1 MGVLSALEPAKV
13 FQFFEEICSI
23 PHGSGNVEQISNY
36 LVDFAKERGLKYR
49 QDEKYNVVIWK
60 DGSKGYEDSE
70 PVILQGHMDM
80 VAVKTADCPK
90 DMEKDGLDLE
100 VNGDLISAKGTSLG
114 GDDGIAV
121 AYSLAILDDPD
132 MPHPPLE
139 VIITTDEE
147 IGMLGAAYMDV
158 SDIKGHLFLN
168 MDSEDEGI
176 FTVSCAGGAT
186 VTCKFP
192 YERENVQA
200 AVMRVSLDGFSGG
213 HSGVEIDKGRA
224 NANVVMGR
232 LLYSVMNDVRLI
244 SINGGEK
251 DNAIAL
257 SCQAEIAVPADKAE
271 EVKNKM
277 QETFAIV
284 AEEYKVTDPNAA
296 LHVEAGDA
304 DKADGTAQSTDVQAL
319 TAKDTAVVIQALL
332 HMPYGIQRMNPE
344 IEGLVQTSLNLGIL
358 RTNETSVDLSYAVR
372 SASEHEKQFLIDKMD
387 ALAVLLGGITEISGP
402 YPGWEYRADSRLRD
416 VLVDT
421 YRELYGN
428 DPVVEGIHAGLECGL
443 FASKMGDI
451 DAVSLGPQM
460 EGIHTVN
467 EVLSISSVQRT
478 WELVTKALAALK

>member
-90 DMEKDGLDLE
+90 DMDKDGLDLE

-158 SDIKGHLFLN
+158 SDIKGRLFLN

-186 VTCKFP
+186 VTCRFP
-192 YERENVQA
+192 YERENVEA

-257 SCQAEIAVPADKAE
+257 SCQVEIAVPADKAE

-319 TAKDTAVVIQALL
+319 TAKDTAAVIQALL

-344 IEGLVQTSLNLGIL
+344 VEGLVQTSLNLGIL

-387 ALAVLLGGITEISGP
+387 ALAVLLGGTTEISGP

-421 YRELYGN
+421 YRELYGK

>member
-90 DMEKDGLDLE
+90 DMDKDGLDLE

-158 SDIKGHLFLN
+158 SDIKGRLFLN

-186 VTCKFP
+186 VTCRFP

-232 LLYSVMNDVRLI
+232 LLYGVMNDVRLI

-319 TAKDTAVVIQALL
+319 TAKDTAAVIQALL

-358 RTNETSVDLSYAVR
+358 RTNETSVDLSYTVR

-387 ALAVLLGGITEISGP
+387 ALAVLLGGTTEISGP

-421 YRELYGN
+421 YRELYGK

>member
-257 SCQAEIAVPADKAE
+257 SCQVEIAVPADKAE

-319 TAKDTAVVIQALL
+319 TAKDTAAVIQALL

-387 ALAVLLGGITEISGP
+387 ALAVLLGGTTEISGP

-421 YRELYGN
+421 YRELYGK

>member
-23 PHGSGNVEQISNY
+23 PHGSRNVEQISNY
-36 LVDFAKERGLKYR
+36 LVDFARKRGLKYR

-257 SCQAEIAVPADKAE
+257 SCQVEIAVPADKAE

-319 TAKDTAVVIQALL
+319 TAKDTAAVIQALL

-344 IEGLVQTSLNLGIL
+344 VEGLVQTSLNLGIL

-387 ALAVLLGGITEISGP
+387 ALAVLLGGTTEISGP

-421 YRELYGN
+421 YRELYGK

>member
-257 SCQAEIAVPADKAE
+257 SCQVEIAVPADKAE

-387 ALAVLLGGITEISGP
+387 ALAVLLGGTTEISGP

>member
-23 PHGSGNVEQISNY
+23 PHGSRNVKQISNY

-49 QDEKYNVVIWK
+49 QDEEFNVVIWK
-60 DGSKGYEDSE
+60 DGSKGYEDAE

-100 VNGDLISAKGTSLG
+100 INGDLISAKGTSLG

-132 MPHPPLE
+132 MAHPPIE
-139 VIITTDEE
+139 AIFTVDEE

-158 SDIKGHLFLN
+158 SDIKGRLFLN

-186 VTCKFP
+186 VTCHLP
-192 YERENVQA
+192 YERENVA
-200 AVMRVSLDGFSGG
+200 MTSMKISIDGFSGG

-232 LLYSVMNDVRLI
+232 LLYGVMNDIRII
-244 SINGGEK
+244 SVNGGEK

-257 SCQAEIAVPADKAE
+257 SCQAEIAVLADKAE
-271 EVKNKM
+271 EVKNKV

-296 LHVEAGDA
+296 IYVEKQADTENAGEECA
-304 DKADGTAQSTDVQAL
+304 AL
-319 TAKDTAVVIQALL
+319 TAKDTAAVIQALL
-332 HMPYGIQRMNPE
+332 HMPAGIQRMNPE

-358 RTNETSVDLSYAVR
+358 RTNESSVDLSYAVR
-372 SASEHEKQFLIDKMD
+372 SASEHEKQFLIDKMN
-387 ALAVLLGGITEISGP
+387 ALAVLLGGSTEITGP

-421 YRELYGN
+421 YRELYGKN
-428 DPVVEGIHAGLECGL
+428 PVVEGIHAGLECGL

>member
-1 MGVLSALEPAKV
+1 MGVLTSLEPAKV

-23 PHGSGNVEQISNY
+23 PHGSKNVEQISNY
-36 LVDFAKERGLKYR
+36 LVNFAKERGLKYR
-49 QDEKYNVVIWK
+49 QDEEYNVIIWK
-60 DGSKGYEDSE
+60 NGSKGYEEAE

-80 VAVKTADCPK
+80 VAVKTPDCPK

-100 VNGDLISAKGTSLG
+100 INGDLISAKGTSLG

-121 AYSLAILDDPD
+121 AYTLAILDDPD
-132 MPHPPLE
+132 MAHPPIE
-139 VIITTDEE
+139 AVFTVDEE

-158 SDIKGHLFLN
+158 SDLKGRLFLN

-186 VTCKFP
+186 VTCQFP
-192 YERENVQA
+192 YQKEEVKSSGLC
-200 AVMRVSLDGFSGG
+200 VTIEGFTGG
-213 HSGVEIDKGRA
+213 HSGVEIHKGRA

-232 LLYSVMNDVRLI
+232 LLYNVMDQVQII

-257 SCQAEIAVPADKAE
+257 SCKVELAVPANKAA
-271 EVKNKM
+271 EVKECMEN
-277 QETFAIV
+277 TFRTV
-284 AEEYKVTDPNAA
+284 ADEYKVTDPNATIQIEEDA
-296 LHVEAGDA
+296 ETVREAM
-304 DKADGTAQSTDVQAL
+304 TI
-319 TAKDTAVVIQALL
+319 KDTQAVIQALL
-332 HMPYGIQRMNPE
+332 HMPAGIQRMNPE
-344 IEGLVQTSLNLGIL
+344 IKDLVQTSLNMGIL
-358 RTNETSVDLSYAVR
+358 RTNKESVDLSYAVR
-372 SASEHEKQFLIDKMD
+372 SSSESEKQFLIDKIT
-387 ALAVLLGGITEISGP
+387 ALTNLLGGSIEITGP

-421 YRELYGN
+421 YKELYGKE
-428 DPVVEGIHAGLECGL
+428 PVVEGIHAGLECGL
-443 FASKMGDI
+443 FAAKMGDI

>member
-60 DGSKGYEDSE
+60 DGSKGYENSE

-257 SCQAEIAVPADKAE
+257 SCQVEIAVPADKAE

-319 TAKDTAVVIQALL
+319 TAKDTAAVIQALL

-387 ALAVLLGGITEISGP
+387 ALAVLLGGITEISGS

>member
-158 SDIKGHLFLN
+158 SDIKGRLFLN

-257 SCQAEIAVPADKAE
+257 SCQVEIAVPADKAE

-319 TAKDTAVVIQALL
+319 TAKDTAAVIQALL

-387 ALAVLLGGITEISGP
+387 ALAVLLGGITEISGS

>member
-90 DMEKDGLDLE
+90 DMDKDGLDLE
-100 VNGDLISAKGTSLG
+100 ANGDLISAKGTSLG

-147 IGMLGAAYMDV
+147 IGMLGAAAMDV
-158 SDIKGHLFLN
+158 SDIKGRLFLN

-257 SCQAEIAVPADKAE
+257 SCQVEIAVPADKAE

-319 TAKDTAVVIQALL
+319 TAKDTAAVIQALL

-344 IEGLVQTSLNLGIL
+344 VEGLVQTSLNLGIL

-387 ALAVLLGGITEISGP
+387 ALAVLLGGTTEISGP

>member
-257 SCQAEIAVPADKAE
+257 SCQVEIAVPADKAE

-319 TAKDTAVVIQALL
+319 TAKDTAAVIQALL

-387 ALAVLLGGITEISGP
+387 ALAVLLGGTTEISGP

>member
-13 FQFFEEICSI
+13 FQYFEEICSI
-23 PHGSGNVEQISNY
+23 PHGSRNVEQISNY
-36 LVDFAKERGLKYR
+36 LVNFAKERGLKCR
-49 QDEKYNVVIWK
+49 QDEKFNVVIWK
-60 DGSKGYEDSE
+60 DGSKGYENAE

-100 VNGDLISAKGTSLG
+100 INGDLISAKGTSLG

-132 MPHPPLE
+132 MAHPPIE
-139 VIITTDEE
+139 AIFTVDEE

-158 SDIKGHLFLN
+158 SDIKGRLFLN

-186 VTCKFP
+186 VTCHFP
-192 YERENVQA
+192 YERENVSMTA
-200 AVMRVSLDGFSGG
+200 MNISIDGFSGG

-232 LLYSVMNDVRLI
+232 LLYGVMNDIRIV
-244 SINGGEK
+244 SVNGGEK

-271 EVKNKM
+271 EVKNKI

-296 LHVEAGDA
+296 IHVEA
-304 DKADGTAQSTDVQAL
+304 DGAAQNADVQAL
-319 TAKDTAVVIQALL
+319 TAKDISAVIQALL
-332 HMPYGIQRMNPE
+332 HMPAGIQRMNPE

-358 RTNETSVDLSYAVR
+358 RTNEDSVDLSYAVR
-372 SASEHEKQFLIDKMD
+372 SASEHEKQFLIDKMN
-387 ALAVLLGGITEISGP
+387 ALAVLLGGSTEITGP

-421 YRELYGN
+421 YRELYGK

-478 WELVTKALAALK
+478 WELVTKALAVLK

>member
-158 SDIKGHLFLN
+158 SDIKGRLFLN

-257 SCQAEIAVPADKAE
+257 SCQVEIAVPADKAE

-284 AEEYKVTDPNAA
+284 AEEYKVTAPNAA

-319 TAKDTAVVIQALL
+319 TAKDTAAVIQALL

-387 ALAVLLGGITEISGP
+387 ALAVLLGGTTEISGP

-421 YRELYGN
+421 YRELYGK

>member
-60 DGSKGYEDSE
+60 DGSKGYENSE

-158 SDIKGHLFLN
+158 SDIKGRLFLN

-257 SCQAEIAVPADKAE
+257 SCQVEIAVPADKAE

-319 TAKDTAVVIQALL
+319 TAKDTAAVIQALL

>member
-36 LVDFAKERGLKYR
+36 LVDFARKRGLKYR

-257 SCQAEIAVPADKAE
+257 SCQVEIAVPADKAE

-319 TAKDTAVVIQALL
+319 TAKDTAAVIQALL

-387 ALAVLLGGITEISGP
+387 ALAVLLGGTTEISGP

-421 YRELYGN
+421 YRELYGK

-467 EVLSISSVQRT
+467 KVLSISSVQRT

>member
-13 FQFFEEICSI
+13 FQYFEEICSI
-23 PHGSGNVEQISNY
+23 PHGSRNVEQISNY
-36 LVDFAKERGLKYR
+36 LVNFAKERGLKYR
-49 QDEKYNVVIWK
+49 QDEKFNVVIWK
-60 DGSKGYEDSE
+60 DGSKGYENAE

-100 VNGDLISAKGTSLG
+100 INGDLISAKGTSLG

-132 MPHPPLE
+132 MAHPPIE
-139 VIITTDEE
+139 AIFTVDEE

-158 SDIKGHLFLN
+158 SDIKGRLFLN
-168 MDSEDEGI
+168 MDSEDEGV
-176 FTVSCAGGAT
+176 FTVSCAGGAN
-186 VTCKFP
+186 VTCHFP
-192 YERENVQA
+192 YERENVSMT
-200 AVMRVSLDGFSGG
+200 VLNISIDGFSGG

-232 LLYSVMNDVRLI
+232 ILYGVMNDIRIVA
-244 SINGGEK
+244 INGGEK
-251 DNAIAL
+251 DNAIAF
-257 SCQAEIAVPADKAE
+257 SCQAEITVPAEKAE
-271 EVKNKM
+271 EVKNKI

-296 LHVEAGDA
+296 IRIEEAA
-304 DKADGTAQSTDVQAL
+304 DTACAAL
-319 TAKDTAVVIQALL
+319 KAKDTAAVIQALL
-332 HMPYGIQRMNPE
+332 HMPSGIQRMNPE

-358 RTNETSVDLSYAVR
+358 RTNEDSVDLSYAVR
-372 SASEHEKQFLIDKMD
+372 SASEREKQFLIDKMND
-387 ALAVLLGGITEISGP
+387 LAVLLGGSTEITGP

-421 YRELYGN
+421 YRELYGK

-443 FASKMGDI
+443 FASKMGEI

>member
-23 PHGSGNVEQISNY
+23 PHGSRNVEQISNY
-36 LVDFAKERGLKYR
+36 LVDFARKRGLKYR

-257 SCQAEIAVPADKAE
+257 SCQVEIAVPADKAE

-319 TAKDTAVVIQALL
+319 TAKDTAAVIQALL

-387 ALAVLLGGITEISGP
+387 ALAVLLGGTTEISGP

-421 YRELYGN
+421 YRELYGK

>member
-60 DGSKGYEDSE
+60 DGSKGYENSE

-158 SDIKGHLFLN
+158 SDIKGRLFLN

-319 TAKDTAVVIQALL
+319 TAKDTAAVIQALL

>member
-23 PHGSGNVEQISNY
+23 PHGSRNVEQISNY
-36 LVDFAKERGLKYR
+36 LVDFARKRGLKYR

-257 SCQAEIAVPADKAE
+257 SCQVEIAVPADKAE

-319 TAKDTAVVIQALL
+319 TAKDTAAVIQALL

>member
-147 IGMLGAAYMDV
+147 IGMLGAAAMDV
-158 SDIKGHLFLN
+158 SDIKGRLFLN

-257 SCQAEIAVPADKAE
+257 SCQVEIAVPADKAE

-277 QETFAIV
+277 QEIFAIV

-319 TAKDTAVVIQALL
+319 TAKDTAAVIQALL

>member
-23 PHGSGNVEQISNY
+23 PHGSRNVEQISNY
-36 LVDFAKERGLKYR
+36 LVDFARKRGLKYR

-60 DGSKGYEDSE
+60 DGSKGYENAE

-257 SCQAEIAVPADKAE
+257 SCQVEIAVPADKAE

-319 TAKDTAVVIQALL
+319 TAKDTAAVIQALL

-387 ALAVLLGGITEISGP
+387 ALAVLLGGTTEISGP

-421 YRELYGN
+421 YRELYGK

>member
-284 AEEYKVTDPNAA
+284 AEEYKATDPNAA

-319 TAKDTAVVIQALL
+319 TAKDTAAVIQALL
-332 HMPYGIQRMNPE
+332 HMPSGIQRMNPE

-387 ALAVLLGGITEISGP
+387 ALAVLLGGTTEISGP

-421 YRELYGN
+421 YRELYGK

>member
-23 PHGSGNVEQISNY
+23 PHGSRNVEQISNY
-36 LVDFAKERGLKYR
+36 LVDFARKRGLKYR

-158 SDIKGHLFLN
+158 SDIKGRLFLN

-257 SCQAEIAVPADKAE
+257 SCQVEIAVPADKAE

-319 TAKDTAVVIQALL
+319 TAKDTAAVIQALL

>member
-36 LVDFAKERGLKYR
+36 LVDFARKRGLKYR

-60 DGSKGYEDSE
+60 DGSKGYENAE

-90 DMEKDGLDLE
+90 DMDKDGLDLE

-158 SDIKGHLFLN
+158 SDIKGRLFLN

-186 VTCKFP
+186 VTCRFP
-192 YERENVQA
+192 YERENVEA

-284 AEEYKVTDPNAA
+284 AEEYKATDPNAA

-319 TAKDTAVVIQALL
+319 TAKDTAAVIQALL
-332 HMPYGIQRMNPE
+332 HMPSGIQRMNPE

-387 ALAVLLGGITEISGP
+387 ALAVLLGGTTEISGP

-421 YRELYGN
+421 YRELYGK

>member
-13 FQFFEEICSI
+13 FQYFEEICSI
-23 PHGSGNVEQISNY
+23 PHGSRNVEQISNY
-36 LVDFAKERGLKYR
+36 LVNFAKERGLKYR
-49 QDEKYNVVIWK
+49 QDEKFNVVIWK
-60 DGSKGYEDSE
+60 DGSKGYENAE

-100 VNGDLISAKGTSLG
+100 INGDLISAKGTSLG

-132 MPHPPLE
+132 MAHPPIE
-139 VIITTDEE
+139 AIFTVDEE

-158 SDIKGHLFLN
+158 SDIKGRLFLN
-168 MDSEDEGI
+168 MDSEDEGV
-176 FTVSCAGGAT
+176 FTVSCAGGAN
-186 VTCKFP
+186 VTCHFP
-192 YERENVQA
+192 YERENVSMT
-200 AVMRVSLDGFSGG
+200 VLNISIDGFSGG

-232 LLYSVMNDVRLI
+232 ILYGVMNDIRIVT
-244 SINGGEK
+244 INGGEK
-251 DNAIAL
+251 DNAIAF
-257 SCQAEIAVPADKAE
+257 SCQAEITVPADKAE
-271 EVKNKM
+271 EVKNKI

-296 LHVEAGDA
+296 IRIEETA
-304 DKADGTAQSTDVQAL
+304 DTACAAL
-319 TAKDTAVVIQALL
+319 KAKDTAAVIQALL
-332 HMPYGIQRMNPE
+332 HMPSGIQRMNPE

-358 RTNETSVDLSYAVR
+358 RTNEDSVDLSYAVR
-372 SASEHEKQFLIDKMD
+372 SASEHEKQFLIDKMND
-387 ALAVLLGGITEISGP
+387 LAVLLGGSTEITGP

-421 YRELYGN
+421 YRELYGK

-443 FASKMGDI
+443 FASKMGEI

>member
-23 PHGSGNVEQISNY
+23 PHGTRYLRVISNY

-257 SCQAEIAVPADKAE
+257 SCQVEIAVPADKAE

-319 TAKDTAVVIQALL
+319 TAKDTAAVIQALL

-372 SASEHEKQFLIDKMD
+372 SASEHEKQFLIDQNGCIGRSS
-387 ALAVLLGGITEISGP
+387 GGITEISGP